1 MKAFDI
7 ALKDM
12 TRSFR
17 SAFAVIFMFVVPLLV
32 TGMFYFMFGNIAS
45 NGEFSLP
52 KTKVVIANLDEGGPK
67 FQVNP
72 KNIPGGK
79 KADRMGDLIV
89 SILQSEDLADLIEVT
104 FAPSAEAAAQPWIV
118 KMLRWRSSSRPIFR
132 INLQMWMEKR
142 SSSFIKTP
150 H

>member
-1 MKAFDI
+1 MKVFDI

-45 NGEFSLP
+45 DGEFNLP
-52 KTKVVIANLDEGGPK
+52 KTKIVIANLDEGGPK

-79 KADRMGDLIV
+79 KAETTGDLIV
-89 SILQSEDLADLIEVT
+89 SILQSEEMADLI
-104 FAPSAEAAAQPWIV
+104 
-118 KMLRWRSSSRPIFR
+118 
-132 INLQMWMEKR
+132 
-142 SSSFIKTP
+142 
-150 H
+150 